1 MKATR
6 YGSTIWTPARRKH
19 ADEVAP
25 GSIVLFFLLLSAFI
39 AILTLRAHL
48 LAPVASNAAV
58 AAASAPPI
66 ALAAK
71 PSSRRPNF

>member
-1 MKATR
+1 
-6 YGSTIWTPARRKH
+6 
-19 ADEVAP
+19 
-25 GSIVLFFLLLSAFI
+25 VLFFLLLSAFI
-39 AILTLRAHL
+39 AILALRAHL
-48 LAPVASNAAV
+48 LAPVDSNAAV

>member
-1 MKATR
+1 M
-6 YGSTIWTPARRKH
+6 GEN
-19 ADEVAP
+19 EVEP
-25 GSIVLFFLLLSAFI
+25 RSIVLFFLLLATFI

-48 LAPVASNAAV
+48 VTPVDSSATV
-58 AAASAPPI
+58 AASKAPPI